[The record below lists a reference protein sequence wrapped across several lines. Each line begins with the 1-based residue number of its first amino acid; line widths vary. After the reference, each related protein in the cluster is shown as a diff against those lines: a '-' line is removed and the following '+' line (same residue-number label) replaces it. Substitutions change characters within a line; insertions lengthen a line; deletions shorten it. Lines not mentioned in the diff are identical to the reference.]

1 MSLSER
7 FRNPVALAW
16 TDHAAGGSSSFLRTH
31 APSIWSSPASHCR
44 SWTAVFRRP
53 VALPQPASSSQP
65 VLRRR
70 GSCDVHAA
78 SQRVPRSRGGP
89 WRRGGP
95 SWRSTRA
102 QQGRGA
108 RLGRPLRAVEALQH
122 VVRWVPRKH
131 LRPSRVQLNPLHFG
145 DSNWNGDNYP
155 LTSPIV

>member
-1 MSLSER
+1 MWTPETKNLLATGMCSLWI
-7 FRNPVALAW
+7 FMFW
-16 TDHAAGGSSSFLRTH
+16 
-31 APSIWSSPASHCR
+31 CR
-44 SWTAVFRRP
+44 DTEQITSLWGPGRIGR
-53 VALPQPASSSQP
+53 QPASSSQP